1 MGSVTTEK
9 AILTVGMLLWWL
21 LMPMTGYTAGDCSL
35 WPHVAYMWSHAS
47 VWHLAG
53 NLFVLWIM
61 RSPLRLLP
69 SAMIAIA
76 VSYLPAWSIWGDVG
90 MTLGFSGVLFAMW
103 GIKWGVYCTRR
114 YGRRFSACAFD
125 EFAMKAVPFAML
137 GIVVPHLNWCIHL
150 YALITG
156 YVYGRCRGV

>member
-21 LMPMTGYTAGDCSL
+21 LMPMTGYTADDCSL

-69 SAMIAIA
+69 SAVIAIA

-103 GIKWGVYCTRR
+103 GIKWGVYCSRR
-114 YGRRFSACAFD
+114 YGRRFSACALD

>member
-21 LMPMTGYTAGDCSL
+21 LMPMTGYTADDCSL

-69 SAMIAIA
+69 SAVMAIA

-114 YGRRFSACAFD
+114 YGRHFSACALD
-125 EFAMKAVPFAML
+125 EFAMKAVPFALL

>member
-21 LMPMTGYTAGDCSL
+21 LMPMTGYTADDCSL

-69 SAMIAIA
+69 SEVMAIA

-103 GIKWGVYCTRR
+103 GIKWGVYCSRR
-114 YGRRFSACAFD
+114 YGRHFSACAMD
-125 EFAMKAVPFAML
+125 EFARKAVPFALL

>member
-21 LMPMTGYTAGDCSL
+21 LMPMTGYTADDCSL
-35 WPHVAYMWSHAS
+35 WPHVAYIWSHAS

-69 SAMIAIA
+69 SAVMAIA

-114 YGRRFSACAFD
+114 YGRHFSACALD
-125 EFAMKAVPFAML
+125 EFAMKAVPFALL

>member
-69 SAMIAIA
+69 SAVIAIA

-114 YGRRFSACAFD
+114 YGRRLSACALD
-125 EFAMKAVPFAML
+125 EFAMKAVPFALL

-156 YVYGRCRGV
+156 YVYGRCRDV

>member
-21 LMPMTGYTAGDCSL
+21 LMPMTGYTADDCSL

-69 SAMIAIA
+69 SAVIAIA
-76 VSYLPAWSIWGDVG
+76 VSYLPSWSIWGDVG

-103 GIKWGVYCTRR
+103 GIKWGVYCSRR
-114 YGRRFSACAFD
+114 YGRRFSACALD
-125 EFAMKAVPFAML
+125 EFAMKAVPFALL
-137 GIVVPHLNWCIHL
+137 GIVAPHLNWCIHL